1 LHACR
6 LSLAPTPSGIPGDQQ
21 RLIFSGQILQ
31 SPHRTLTQL
40 NIAPGHRLQLAV
52 RHSSTGS
59 IGASSSSGGGA
70 EAAAGTAAAPAGNIA
85 NGDSSGAGADSS
97 RVQGVSDADKE
108 AAERAQGLGKAADQA
123 YLGGG
128 GVLVVSTVGELQAE
142 VAHGAAMLA
151 LYVEAL
157 TPQ

>member
-1 LHACR
+1 MCLPLLISA
-6 LSLAPTPSGIPGDQQ
+6 GIAVDQQ
-21 RLIFSGQILQ
+21 RLIFSGHILQ

-59 IGASSSSGGGA
+59 SGANSSSDGGSGATGAAVASAGSTGHGDSNGAGAGSSGGQ
-70 EAAAGTAAAPAGNIA
+70 AA
-85 NGDSSGAGADSS
+85 
-97 RVQGVSDADKE
+97 SDADKE
-108 AAERAQGLGKAADQA
+108 ASERAQELAKAVDQA

-128 GVLVVSTVGELQAE
+128 GVLVVSTVGELQEE

-157 TPQ
+157 NPQ